1 MAKKKPKYNKDA
13 AIRGA
18 LRRAFA
24 RSPFIYEI
32 VQESRREVPKY
43 NKDGSLAKKPHV
55 QRQCE
60 TCQSWVGST
69 KIAVDHIIPV
79 VSVENGFQ
87 DWNEFM
93 ARLWCDRSNLQRIC
107 STCHDVKTQIEKINR
122 LVLKYTKEL
131 DALEKTY
138 LTLDLKNVIKQLNKY
153 ISKKKSSG
161 LLEIANRAASMKTTI
176 LNKDV

>member
-1 MAKKKPKYNKDA
+1 MAKKQPKYNKDA

-24 RSPFIYEI
+24 RSPFVYEI

-60 TCQSWVGST
+60 VCNTWVGST
-69 KIAVDHIIPV
+69 KIVVDHMLPV
-79 VSVENGFQ
+79 ISVEDGFQ

-93 ARLWCDRSNLQRIC
+93 ERLWCDRSNLQRIC
-107 STCHDVKTQIEKINR
+107 SSCHDVKTQQERIER
-122 LVLKYTKEL
+122 LVIKYTKEL
-131 DALEKTY
+131 DILE
-138 LTLDLKNVIKQLNKY
+138 LTSTPSTFKEIIKQLNKY
-153 ISKKKSSG
+153 ISKKKSEG
-161 LLEIANRAASMKTTI
+161 LIGIATRAADLKTKI
-176 LNKDV
+176 LKKYV

>member
-24 RSPFIYEI
+24 RSPFVYEI

-60 TCQSWVGST
+60 VCLQWVGST
-69 KIAVDHIIPV
+69 KIAVDHLIPV
-79 VSVENGFQ
+79 VSVENGFK

-93 ARLWCDRSNLQRIC
+93 ERLWCDRTNLNRIC
-107 STCHDVKTQIEKINR
+107 SPCHDIKTQQEKIDR
-122 LVLKYTKEL
+122 LVIKYTKEL
-131 DALEKTY
+131 DHLESIY
-138 LTLDLKNVIKQLNKY
+138 PTLDPKVAIKQLNKY
-153 ISKKKSSG
+153 ISKKSNG
-161 LLEIANRAASMKTTI
+161 LIGIANRAADLKTKI
-176 LNKDV
+176 LKQKV

>member
-24 RSPFIYEI
+24 RSPFVYEI

-43 NKDGSLAKKPHV
+43 NKDGSLAKKPAV

-60 TCQSWVGST
+60 VCKNWVGST
-69 KIAVDHIIPV
+69 KISVDHVIPV
-79 VSVENGFQ
+79 VSVEDGFQ

-107 STCHDVKTQIEKINR
+107 DDCHDIKTYQEKIDR
-122 LVLKYTKEL
+122 LTIKYTKEL
-131 DALEKTY
+131 DELEATY
-138 LTLDLKNVIKQLNKY
+138 LSLNPKDILKQLNKY

-161 LLEIANRAASMKTTI
+161 LTEIANRALKLKTKI
-176 LNKDV
+176 LDL